1 MSYNRLI
8 YDKCSYSKVIQE
20 STSPLDYYLLI
31 DKYENNKNC
40 AVSDY
45 TNTLPFSDRAD
56 VESELYG
63 ITRQGSLCPSLKYD
77 PTKIFKNPGLSPPT
91 MCANIYYITP
101 NNIEKPTTNMLN
113 NNDKFS
119 KML

>member
-8 YDKCSYSKVIQE
+8 YDKWSYAKEIQE
-20 STSPLDYYLLI
+20 STSPLDYYLQI
-31 DKYENNKNC
+31 DKYENINHCN
-40 AVSDY
+40 VSNH
-45 TNTLPFSDRAD
+45 TNNLPFPDRAD

-63 ITRQGSLCPSLKYD
+63 ITRPGTLCPSLKFD
-77 PTKIFKNPGLSPPT
+77 PSKEFKNPSFSPPT

-113 NNDKFS
+113 NNDKFY
-119 KML
+119 KM